1 MRLSKLFFVLLALSL
16 LVSLALA
23 PTCRANEIDAED
35 EDADDVED
43 AVNSA
48 GEAPAGEIRIIAALF
63 MALMIP
69 EHARA
74 RLVGKLFGASRR
86 FLWSPRMLSCRS
98 DCEEKNK
105 KCNTDYSE
113 CKRENRDDEHDHK
126 KCTHK
131 YEKCKKKIKKCRRKC
146 D

>member
-35 EDADDVED
+35 DDADDVED

-48 GEAPAGEIRIIAALF
+48 GEAPAGEIR
-63 MALMIP
+63 
-69 EHARA
+69 
-74 RLVGKLFGASRR
+74 SRR
-86 FLWSPRMLSCRS
+86 KAFRRKQAGFLWSPRMLSCRS

-105 KCNTDYSE
+105 ECNTDYSE
-113 CKRENRDDEHDHK
+113 CKRENRDNEHDHK